1 MNPTMTAEPG
11 SDAELV
17 LAARRQEPG
26 AYGELFRR
34 WYDRSYDVALNILRD
49 REAAADVAQDA
60 FLVGWER
67 LMDLREPQ
75 AFGGW
80 VLRTTRNRALNRV
93 TRDRHRTMEP
103 IEAHQEGPAVPD
115 PDADPA
121 LHAERSDQRRLIWT
135 AVAALGE
142 RDSSLLD
149 LHLRHGLE
157 PAEIAEE
164 LRITPNNASQLLFRL
179 RRKLREAIGAVLLWR
194 EGHPTCVNLAAL
206 LGETGPF
213 DTKVASTIR
222 RHQRECDECLQQIS
236 AQTNPERLFAAV
248 PLAAAPLLL
257 KQRALD
263 ALTQAGIPMAGP
275 AAAAPAVVAPATVQA
290 TVQTT
295 GRMAVVAGGAV
306 VVIAGM
312 AAITWWPTGP
322 GGSSEAA
329 PGAGARRTPS
339 SVATSPATPG
349 PGGSAVPGA
358 TPTTPPTSPTDLPT
372 AATDLPTAATD
383 LPTAAT
389 GPARPART
397 STRIVKPAPAAR
409 TTPPSA
415 MPPGRP
421 PFPGRGGAAGGTWQ
435 WHSSCYGHWFWW
447 LCRFFSCRVW

>member
-1 MNPTMTAEPG
+1 
-11 SDAELV
+11 
-17 LAARRQEPG
+17 
-26 AYGELFRR
+26 
-34 WYDRSYDVALNILRD
+34 
-49 REAAADVAQDA
+49 
-60 FLVGWER
+60 
-67 LMDLREPQ
+67 MDLRDPN

-103 IEAHQEGPAVPD
+103 IEAHQEGPAQPD
-115 PDADPA
+115 PEADPA

-142 RDSSLLD
+142 RDTSLLD

-206 LGETGPF
+206 LVETGPF

-222 RHQRECDECLQQIS
+222 RHQRDCDECLQQIS

-257 KQRALD
+257 KQRAAE
-263 ALTQAGIPMAGP
+263 ALAQAGIPMAAP
-275 AAAAPAVVAPATVQA
+275 AAAAPAVVVPAA
-290 TVQTT
+290 VQTT
-295 GRMAVVAGGAV
+295 GRMVAVAGGAV

-322 GGSSEAA
+322 GGASAA
-329 PGAGARRTPS
+329 GVGGGAGRTPS

-349 PGGSAVPGA
+349 PSGGAVPGVTGGA
-358 TPTTPPTSPTDLPT
+358 ATSSTTTPTTSPADVPTTSDVGATADPDDGRGTGAARRTSTGTPSPTSSRSGNPGTTRPGTTRPTSPSTAPT
-372 AATDLPTAATD
+372 
-383 LPTAAT
+383 T
-389 GPARPART
+389 GPT
-397 STRIVKPAPAAR
+397 G
-409 TTPPSA
+409 PSA
-415 MPPGRP
+415 PG
-421 PFPGRGGAAGGTWQ
+421 GGGAGGTGKRH
-435 WHSSCYGHWFWW
+435 HSCWDHWLWW
-447 LCRFFSCRVW
+447 LCQVFPCRGL